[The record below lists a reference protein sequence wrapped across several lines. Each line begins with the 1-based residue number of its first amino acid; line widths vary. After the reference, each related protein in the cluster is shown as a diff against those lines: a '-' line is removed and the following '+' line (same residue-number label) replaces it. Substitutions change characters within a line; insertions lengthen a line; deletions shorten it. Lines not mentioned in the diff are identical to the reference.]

1 MGDNRNQTRPPG
13 TLQARLL
20 AMARVARRKAKELPE
35 GPQRLQL
42 LQKAD
47 QSERTA
53 AIERW
58 LSSPNRQPPR

>member
-1 MGDNRNQTRPPG
+1 MGASRNRIRPPG
-13 TLQARLL
+13 TLQTRLL
-20 AMARVARRKAKELPE
+20 AMAGIARRKAKELPE

-47 QSERTA
+47 LSERTA

-58 LSSPNRQPPR
+58 LSSPNLQPPR